1 MLMENTVSSAKK
13 LLVYI
18 GKVSRIS
25 KMAKEEK
32 LKTKRMKEINHQS
45 ENMVFPTIFPLISKD
60 VRRIINTKTP
70 KGGFNLVHPYCCF
83 LKHVYHKLS
92 YLTIS
97 TQVETTH
104 TISPRRTKFECQAPP
119 WAAI

>member
-45 ENMVFPTIFPLISKD
+45 ENMVFPTIF
-60 VRRIINTKTP
+60 
-70 KGGFNLVHPYCCF
+70 
-83 LKHVYHKLS
+83 
-92 YLTIS
+92 
-97 TQVETTH
+97 
-104 TISPRRTKFECQAPP
+104 SPDK
-119 WAAI
+119 